1 LVKRVIGVIIIILAL
16 GTWLVP
22 QLTKCHN
29 SAMTCNYTAKA
40 ELALAIPLAVEGLVL
55 VFSRKEST
63 KGLAIVGAAVG
74 VSVILIDYVLIGVCV
89 SMIENMHCQTIMK
102 PSLLLFG
109 ILEILVN
116 GWLFLVSKS
125 GKT

>member
-1 LVKRVIGVIIIILAL
+1 
-16 GTWLVP
+16 
-22 QLTKCHN
+22 
-29 SAMTCNYTAKA
+29 MTCNYTAKA
-40 ELALAIPLAVEGLVL
+40 ELALAIPLAVEGLIL

-63 KGLAIVGAAVG
+63 KGLAVVGAAIG
-74 VSVILIDYVLIGVCV
+74 VAVILIDYVLIGVCV

-116 GWLFLVSKS
+116 GWLFLVSKP